1 MLKMAPRTT
10 AEILAQAEA
19 LATRFELGELPGPSA
34 AHVDGALY
42 RAVFAAFEHRA
53 HADAE
58 LGSAIH
64 AARDGGAS
72 WATIGAMVAL
82 TGEAVR
88 SRYGL
93 TSTR

>member
-1 MLKMAPRTT
+1 MAPRTT
-10 AEILAQAEA
+10 AEVLAQAGE
-19 LATRFELGELPGPSA
+19 LASRFENGELPGPSA
-34 AHVDGALY
+34 VHVDGALY
-42 RAVFAAFEHRA
+42 RALFAAFEQRS
-53 HADAE
+53 HADAA
-58 LGSAIH
+58 LDAAVH

-72 WATIGAMVAL
+72 WAAIGAMLGL

>member
-1 MLKMAPRTT
+1 MLMAPRTT
-10 AEILAQAEA
+10 AEVLAQAEE
-19 LATRFELGELPGPSA
+19 LASRFERGELPGPSA
-34 AHVDGALY
+34 THVDGELY

-58 LGSAIH
+58 LEAAIH

-72 WATIGAMVAL
+72 WAAIGAMVGL
-82 TGEAVR
+82 SGEAVR

-93 TSTR
+93 TAAR